1 MQNSTHPKSVKKV
14 IVSDNISCM
23 NIKDIRPLTI
33 AAVLDKGWKNT
44 KTFSLNL
51 KDKNKNINFVIII
64 IAKNS
69 EEFSFKTTV
78 IHEAPN
84 TKSHYFIRSVL
95 LDDSKVAY
103 KGMLSIKKTAKSSE
117 SWLSHHSLLL
127 SQNAKVETIPS
138 LEIET
143 NDASAGHAASMGK
156 IDDEMLFYLLSRGI
170 NEKTGKKILIK
181 AFLEK
186 DFDKIEDENTKK
198 ILDEKIEKILGK
210 TLK

>member
-186 DFDKIEDENTKK
+186 DFDKIEYENTKK

>member
-1 MQNSTHPKSVKKV
+1 M
-14 IVSDNISCM
+14 
-23 NIKDIRPLTI
+23 
-33 AAVLDKGWKNT
+33 
-44 KTFSLNL
+44 
-51 KDKNKNINFVIII
+51 
-64 IAKNS
+64 
-69 EEFSFKTTV
+69 
-78 IHEAPN
+78 
-84 TKSHYFIRSVL
+84 
-95 LDDSKVAY
+95 
-103 KGMLSIKKTAKSSE
+103 
-117 SWLSHHSLLL
+117 L

-186 DFDKIEDENTKK
+186 DFDKIEYENTKK